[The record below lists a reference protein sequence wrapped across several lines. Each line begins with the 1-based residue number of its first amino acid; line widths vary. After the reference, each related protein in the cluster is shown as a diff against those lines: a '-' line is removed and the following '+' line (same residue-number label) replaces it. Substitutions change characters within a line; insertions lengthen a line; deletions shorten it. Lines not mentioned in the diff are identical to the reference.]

1 MKLSDFFTSP
11 SNKMKES
18 VNSGDSPKFGNFDS
32 VSKQIRSLVP
42 GKMLQGEVME
52 KSGTEV
58 KIRIADEFLL
68 AARLEQDVNV
78 EVGRLLTFEVKNNG
92 KTLSL
97 SPLFANTANTDNVM
111 KALQMANLPI
121 NTNTVEMTEL
131 MMKQGMSIDS
141 HTLQSVYRDINANE
155 MVPLSQIIKL
165 HQLEMPV
172 NKDNLVQLQSY
183 MDMTHHLVDGM
194 EELFATIPDTVDNM
208 YQVMGEEK
216 TLLFCKQ
223 LLGEFF
229 SDRFQQT
236 ETKSG
241 NKNEFYEIVQK
252 LMDSVE
258 NDQLST
264 FKNSE
269 ESFSGLEQIQSDNT
283 GIRTVE
289 IETEHNTIFADT
301 QKEDLNKTF
310 AYSENILKEEVKHSQ
325 TDIIKSLVR
334 FMREPEFIKLLQTE
348 FKNKWT
354 ILPEQVSDKVR
365 VKEIYE
371 RLRGQLDSLKEAMD
385 TYGAGQSTMSKEV
398 TNLRQNIDFM
408 NQLNQMYT
416 YIQLPLKMS
425 HKTTTGE
432 LFVYTNKRSLAK
444 ENGNVSALLHLNM
457 ENLGMI
463 DVYIAMQNHKV
474 NTKFTVSDDDMLDFL
489 NEHMDQLTK
498 RLQMKGY
505 ILDYEMKVKE
515 SNDSKE
521 SPIELLDIIT
531 NKDRILSQYSFD
543 VRA

>member
-371 RLRGQLDSLKEAMD
+371 RLRGQLDSLKETMD